1 MTERKKIRWVS
12 KASVMKAASAGDL
25 AALKNCLK
33 HWAQLADAPL
43 DELLAANKK
52 DRTGSGTEYCALCQ
66 RHLRGP
72 HAVGTSRSA
81 CRSACPLTLAGHCCC
96 ENESAHD
103 KAATLYSD
111 VTDFGPCSPTRFA
124 KWQKAAGEMRDVIAD
139 VLKDYAEEE
148 HK

>member
-25 AALKNCLK
+25 AALKNSLK

-66 RHLRGP
+66 RHMCG
-72 HAVGTSRSA
+72 
-81 CRSACPLTLAGHCCC
+81 ACPLTLAGHCCC
-96 ENESAHD
+96 EDESAHD